1 MAFTP
6 VTIPAGPILVSN
18 PAGQGL
24 QDNLDKM
31 KNYVDG
37 GAASG
42 DIAADGWVQPKHMI
56 RGYYNPIVNMHSFV
70 TGLDGGYVSAVNE
83 KSFVGDGPTAR
94 GAPDNP
100 EDVSFSNTG
109 ISFFLRSP
117 ADVMFSF
124 TAYPITPSIKTL
136 DSAPLTKAAVFLD
149 GSKFLE
155 TQLSTRHT
163 IYSASTNHQESD
175 FWLPHNFNVWSG
187 FFISKN
193 LAAGEHSLSIRGK
206 TEGRYSF
213 LMNFSVS
220 LEAFYR

>member
-18 PAGQGL
+18 PAGEGL

-37 GAASG
+37 GVASG
-42 DIAADGWVQPKHMI
+42 DIAADGWVQPKHIM
-56 RGYYNPIVNMHSFV
+56 RGHYDPISNMHTFV
-70 TGLDGGYVSAVNE
+70 TGLDGGYASRFNE
-83 KSFVGDGPTAR
+83 MSFVGDGPTAR
-94 GAPDNP
+94 GTPANP

-124 TAYPITPSIKTL
+124 TAYPITPSIDMVTTNY
-136 DSAPLTKAAVFLD
+136 LTNAAVFLD
-149 GSKFLE
+149 GSKSIE
-155 TQLSTRHT
+155 TQMSTRH
-163 IYSASTNHQESD
+163 NGKRQDSD
-175 FWLPHNFNVWSG
+175 WWLPHNSNVWSG

-193 LAAGEHSLSIRGK
+193 LAAGEHSFSIRGK
-206 TEGRYSF
+206 TDGRYSF